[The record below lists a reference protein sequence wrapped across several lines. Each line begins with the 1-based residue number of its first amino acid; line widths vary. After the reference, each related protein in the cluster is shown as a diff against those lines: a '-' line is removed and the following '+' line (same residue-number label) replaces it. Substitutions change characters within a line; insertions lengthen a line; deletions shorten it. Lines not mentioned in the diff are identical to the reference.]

1 MSEGITTFRAENT
14 AHLDRRTHSSGSVQR
29 TGRAPLG
36 CRMWRAGTLGR
47 RSRSLSRRGLR
58 SWASG
63 DRTGCS
69 RTRMLTTRL
78 CLGAQTL
85 TQKPTWPNRHRR
97 TAFETDNSRSVLAAG
112 TAESAPQPTFLAAQ
126 TSGRLGWKPDIRT
139 RFLRELSDVPTSP
152 PAAARKS
159 GIVLKNSVAQP
170 LPAILEARQ
179 PFLRLFIALLGG
191 KTNQSLAHSLTSDFF
206 QQYPGFLQTTRSH
219 MRARVSAAVALFYGS
234 AVQKSPSTLRGQMG
248 DNPRLT

>member
-1 MSEGITTFRAENT
+1 MSMSEGITTFRAENT

-36 CRMWRAGTLGR
+36 CRMRRAGTLGR

-97 TAFETDNSRSVLAAG
+97 TAFETHNGRSALAAG
-112 TAESAPQPTFLAAQ
+112 TALRAPKPSLPRVWMVASSCPSACELSPNVPRRSVLDPGQAEDRWAARLPAGAVPERRGVSRGLQPAL
-126 TSGRLGWKPDIRT
+126 GEPGRDRLGQRPGVVGKDMSLDARRAGVGQQHVADLGDERT
-139 RFLRELSDVPTSP
+139 LG
-152 PAAARKS
+152 ARR
-159 GIVLKNSVAQP
+159 AQ
-170 LPAILEARQ
+170 
-179 PFLRLFIALLGG
+179 
-191 KTNQSLAHSLTSDFF
+191 
-206 QQYPGFLQTTRSH
+206 
-219 MRARVSAAVALFYGS
+219 
-234 AVQKSPSTLRGQMG
+234 
-248 DNPRLT
+248 